1 MTAVPVLCAD
11 CHAHARCLD
20 GKCVCEEG
28 YGGNGNV
35 CEGIYKICFLKFE
48 YSKRGLSSE
57 NLSPPME
64 SLTLVTLLNSMQ
76 DIYSTGNNSNFN
88 SRVARIF
95 RWEH

>member
-11 CHAHARCLD
+11 CHAHAKCLD

-28 YGGNGNV
+28 YDGNGNV

-64 SLTLVTLLNSMQ
+64 SLTLVTLLKSHCLRKP
-76 DIYSTGNNSNFN
+76 G
-88 SRVARIF
+88 RVKR
-95 RWEH
+95 